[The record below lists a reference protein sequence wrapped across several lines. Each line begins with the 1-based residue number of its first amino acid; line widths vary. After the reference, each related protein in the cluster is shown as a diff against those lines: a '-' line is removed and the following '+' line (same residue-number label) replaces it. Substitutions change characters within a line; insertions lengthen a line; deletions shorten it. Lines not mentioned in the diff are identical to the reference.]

1 LFAASLLLFVFV
13 AAVAAAMGLCLSV
26 GLALSLHHL
35 GNWGVS
41 GATLRNLGTLVRQAE
56 ARRNILD
63 VVGGELL
70 QHLLIPYSLVKC
82 NYHRSIGD
90 IRNGITNLREL
101 LGERA

>member
-1 LFAASLLLFVFV
+1 LLAASLLLFVFV
-13 AAVAAAMGLCLSV
+13 AVVAAAMGLCLII

-35 GNWGVS
+35 GDWGVS
-41 GATLRNLGTLVRQAE
+41 DAALRNLGTLVRQAE

-70 QHLLIPYSLVKC
+70 QHLLISYSLVKY
-82 NYHRSIGD
+82 NYHRSIRD
-90 IRNGITNLREL
+90 IRNDITNLREP